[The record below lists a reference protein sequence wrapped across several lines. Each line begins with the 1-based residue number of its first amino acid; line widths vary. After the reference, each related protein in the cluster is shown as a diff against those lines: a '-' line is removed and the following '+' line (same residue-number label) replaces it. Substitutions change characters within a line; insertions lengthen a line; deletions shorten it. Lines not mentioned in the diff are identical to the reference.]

1 MPNFIDKKII
11 FKTVTIGLSVLIGI
25 VAILIFSGKFPG
37 IESPAAKNT
46 NKPTLEVW
54 GTLPDSIFRDA
65 LTSYSTLGLKPL
77 SVNYISYNENEIGT
91 KLVEASALGQ
101 GPDLII
107 APYNKILTVNAM
119 VGIMPYNY
127 MTELDFKSIYVDAT
141 HILTTPYGVSMYPIL
156 VDPAIMLYNKKILSE
171 NGFAYPP
178 KYWTDLPAYGQK
190 LTYLDAENKPQQ
202 SAFGIGANNVMNQKH
217 ILYTQLLQLGISPA
231 KYVSGNI
238 FADVG
243 MGQTTFDDPTPNLVK
258 MLRFQASFSDPQKTS
273 FTWSETDISDIDKF
287 ISGSLAIYFAKSSDI
302 NYILSKNPTLEM
314 GMYFM
319 PQMQDAAFQTV
330 SGDMTGVAMGRFT
343 KDIPYTVETAQVF
356 SGADFS
362 RSLSLA
368 TGQAGARRDVLY
380 GTDGS
385 ERAEVVGRST
395 LITKII
401 YDNNYQQ
408 INNIIYMLYE
418 NILSGRKTIDAAA
431 EKFSTDWISLFSA
444 R

>member
-1 MPNFIDKKII
+1 M
-11 FKTVTIGLSVLIGI
+11 T
-25 VAILIFSGKFPG
+25 
-37 IESPAAKNT
+37 
-46 NKPTLEVW
+46 
-54 GTLPDSIFRDA
+54 
-65 LTSYSTLGLKPL
+65 
-77 SVNYISYNENEIGT
+77 
-91 KLVEASALGQ
+91 
-101 GPDLII
+101 
-107 APYNKILTVNAM
+107 
-119 VGIMPYNY
+119 GIMPYNY
-127 MTELDFKSIYVDAT
+127 MTELDFKSVYVDAT
-141 HILTTPYGVSMYPIL
+141 HILATPYGASMYPIL
-156 VDPAIMLYNKKILSE
+156 VNPSIMLYNKKILSE

-178 KYWTDLPAYGQK
+178 KYWTDLPKYQEK
-190 LTYLDAENKPQQ
+190 LTFLDSENKPKQ
-202 SAFGIGANNVMNQKH
+202 SAFGMSANNIVNQKH
-217 ILYTQLLQLGISPA
+217 ILYTQLLQLGINPV
-231 KYVSGNI
+231 KYLNGNV

-243 MGQTTFDDPTPNLVK
+243 MGQTTFDDPTPNLIK

-287 ISGSLAIYFAKSSDI
+287 ISGNLAIYFAKASDI
-302 NYILSKNPTLEM
+302 NYISEKNPTLEM

-319 PQMQDAAFQTV
+319 PQMQDAAFQAV
-330 SGDMTGVAMGRFT
+330 SGEMTGIAMGRFT
-343 KDIPYTVETAQVF
+343 KDMPYAIETAQVF

-362 RSLSLA
+362 RSLSFA

-408 INNIIYMLYE
+408 VNNLMYTLYE